1 MSANVAPSAPTS
13 AIATPAPASAST
25 SANKRIALTGLR
37 GAIARNMTQGW
48 QVPRV
53 AHSVDVDLSRVEA
66 LRAERAAAGE
76 KLSLN
81 AFVLRAVA
89 LALRAH
95 PRLNALMREKEV
107 ELVDDINLGVA
118 VSLDDGLMVPVI
130 RNADTKTVAELAAET
145 RQLAEGARAG
155 ALTGGAYQRG
165 TFTVTNLGATGIDGF
180 SPIINPPQV
189 AILGVGRTLA
199 RAVVRDGAVVAA
211 PVATLTLVFDHRA
224 VDGYPAALFLGE
236 IARRL
241 EHAEFD

>member
-1 MSANVAPSAPTS
+1 MSATASLAPA
-13 AIATPAPASAST
+13 PAPASPAAERHTVPLS
-25 SANKRIALTGLR
+25 GLR

-53 AHSVDVDLSRVEA
+53 AHEVDVDLARVDA

-76 KLSLN
+76 KLSVN
-81 AFVLRAVA
+81 AYVLRAVA

-118 VSLDDGLMVPVI
+118 VALDDGLMVPVI
-130 RNADTKTVAELAAET
+130 RNADAKSVAELADAT
-145 RQLAEGARAG
+145 RRLAEGARAG

-165 TFTVTNLGATGIDGF
+165 TFTVSNLGAAGIDRF

-189 AILGVGRTLA
+189 AILGVGRTAL
-199 RAVVRDGAVVAA
+199 RAVVRDGAIVAA

-224 VDGYPAALFLGE
+224 VDGQPAALFLGE

>member
-1 MSANVAPSAPTS
+1 MSATASLAPVPP
-13 AIATPAPASAST
+13 ATGAAAARRTVPLS
-25 SANKRIALTGLR
+25 GLR
-37 GAIARNMTQGW
+37 GAIARNMSQGW

-53 AHSVDVDLSRVEA
+53 AHAVDVDLTRVEA

-76 KLSLN
+76 KLSVN

-107 ELVDDINLGVA
+107 ELVDEINLGVA
-118 VSLDDGLMVPVI
+118 VALDDGLMVPVI
-130 RNADTKTVAELAAET
+130 RNADARPVAELAEET
-145 RQLAEGARAG
+145 RRLAEGARSG

-165 TFTVTNLGATGIDGF
+165 TFTVTNLGAAGIDRF

-189 AILGVGRTLA
+189 AILGVGRTA
-199 RAVVRDGAVVAA
+199 MRAVVKDGTIVAA

-224 VDGYPAALFLGE
+224 VDGLPAALFLGE

>member
-1 MSANVAPSAPTS
+1 MAASVAAETASPAAAPERRTVPLS
-13 AIATPAPASAST
+13 
-25 SANKRIALTGLR
+25 GLR
-37 GAIARNMTQGW
+37 GAIARNMGQGW

-66 LRAERAAAGE
+66 LRAERAAAGD
-76 KLSLN
+76 KLSVN
-81 AFVLRAVA
+81 AFVLHAVA
-89 LALRAH
+89 QALRAH

-107 ELVDDINLGVA
+107 ELVDDINIGVA
-118 VSLDDGLMVPVI
+118 VALDDGLMVPVI
-130 RNADTKTVAELAAET
+130 RQADTKPVAALAAET

-165 TFTVTNLGATGIDGF
+165 TFTVTNLGSTPVDRF

-189 AILGVGRTLA
+189 AILGVGRT
-199 RAVVRDGAVVAA
+199 RQQAVVKDGAIVAA
-211 PVATLTLVFDHRA
+211 PVVNLTLVFDHRA

-241 EHAEFD
+241 EQAEFD

>member
-1 MSANVAPSAPTS
+1 MSATVAANAAPS
-13 AIATPAPASAST
+13 TPVASAQAGRQT
-25 SANKRIALTGLR
+25 VALTGLR
-37 GAIARNMTQGW
+37 GAIARTMTQGW
-48 QVPRV
+48 AAPRV
-53 AHSVDVDLSRVEA
+53 AHSVDVDLTRVEA
-66 LRAERAAAGE
+66 VRAERHAAGE

-107 ELVDDINLGVA
+107 ELGADINLGVA
-118 VSLDDGLMVPVI
+118 VSVDDGLMVPVI
-130 RNADTKTVAELAAET
+130 RNADTKSVAQLAAET
-145 RQLAEGARAG
+145 RQLAEGVRAG

-165 TFTVTNLGATGIDGF
+165 TFTVTNLGATAIDRF

-189 AILGVGRTLA
+189 AILGVGRTLQ
-199 RAVVRDGAVVAA
+199 RAVVKDGAIVAA
-211 PVATLTLVFDHRA
+211 PIANLTLVFDHRA

-236 IARRL
+236 VARRL

>member
-1 MSANVAPSAPTS
+1 MSATVAANAAP
-13 AIATPAPASAST
+13 ST
-25 SANKRIALTGLR
+25 SAAPAATPQAGPQTVALTGLR

-53 AHSVDVDLSRVEA
+53 AHSVDVDLTRVEA
-66 LRAERAAAGE
+66 VRAERQAAGE

-107 ELVDDINLGVA
+107 ELVEDINLGVA

-130 RNADTKTVAELAAET
+130 RNADTKSVAQLAAET

-165 TFTVTNLGATGIDGF
+165 TFTVTNLGATGVDRF

-189 AILGVGRTLA
+189 AILGVGRTLQ
-199 RAVVRDGAVVAA
+199 RAVVKDGAIVAA
-211 PVATLTLVFDHRA
+211 AVANLTLVFDHRA

-236 IARRL
+236 LARRL

>member
-1 MSANVAPSAPTS
+1 MSASASLAPAP
-13 AIATPAPASAST
+13 ATPAAERRTVPLS
-25 SANKRIALTGLR
+25 GLR

-53 AHSVDVDLSRVEA
+53 AHDVDVDLTRVEA

-76 KLSLN
+76 KLSVN

-95 PRLNALMREKEV
+95 PRLNALMREKEI

-118 VSLDDGLMVPVI
+118 VALDDGLMVPVI
-130 RNADTKTVAELAAET
+130 RNADAKSAAELADET
-145 RQLAEGARAG
+145 RRLAEGARAG

-165 TFTVTNLGATGIDGF
+165 TFTVTNLGAAGIDRF

-189 AILGVGRTLA
+189 AILGVGRTAL
-199 RAVVRDGAVVAA
+199 RAVVRDGAIVAA

-224 VDGYPAALFLGE
+224 VDGQPAALFLGE